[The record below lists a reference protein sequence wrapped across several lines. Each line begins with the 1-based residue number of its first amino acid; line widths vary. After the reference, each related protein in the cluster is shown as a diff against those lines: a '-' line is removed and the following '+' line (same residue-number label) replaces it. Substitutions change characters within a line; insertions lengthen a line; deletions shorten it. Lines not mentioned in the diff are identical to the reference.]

1 MPTARTSLA
10 SLIAVLALVLAAC
23 GSPQGTAQ
31 QETDSPATDGP
42 DGGETAAASDDAV
55 ADFYRGKTIT
65 IVVATDAGGGFDTY
79 ARGVAQYMPQYVPGN
94 PNMIV
99 ENMPGAGH
107 LIGMNH
113 VYNVAP
119 KDGTVIGNADGGLAL
134 QQLVGA
140 EGVEFDMTKMQYIG
154 MPDDPVNMVMAVRS
168 DAGVA
173 SFEETLGDDGKEL
186 VVGGQAPG
194 DLQTDPGILMKEVLG
209 ANIKM
214 VMGYEGTGGLSLAM
228 EQGEID
234 GYWGSLETFEAQF
247 GGKLESG
254 EWFVM
259 VSLNEERAE
268 HLPDVPSAYE
278 FAETEEQKQLL
289 RVGGTLRSYVRP
301 YFLAPEVPEER
312 VAALEDAFMQ
322 TMEDPG
328 FRADMEEA
336 GRSIGPVDGE
346 TLTRVYRTFIEDTP
360 QELADQLAEILG
372 L

>member
-1 MPTARTSLA
+1 MPSARTILA
-10 SLIAVLALVLAAC
+10 SLIAVFALVLAAC
-23 GSPQGTAQ
+23 GTP
-31 QETDSPATDGP
+31 QETGQ
-42 DGGETAAASDDAV
+42 ETATSPDTAEPDEPGTPAAGGDAV
-55 ADFYRGKTIT
+55 AEFYRGKTIT
-65 IVVATDAGGGFDTY
+65 IVVASDAGGGFDTY
-79 ARGVAQYMPQYVPGN
+79 ARGIAKYMPQYIPGE

-99 ENMPGAGH
+99 ENMPGSGH

-119 KDGTVIGNADGGLAL
+119 KDGTTIGNADGGLAL
-134 QQLVGA
+134 RQLVGA
-140 EGVEFDMTKMQYIG
+140 EGVEFDMLKMHYIG
-154 MPDDPVNMVMAVRS
+154 MPDDPVNMVMAVRR
-168 DAGVA
+168 DAGIA
-173 SFEETLGDDGKEL
+173 SFEETLGDNGKEL

-234 GYWGSLETFEAQF
+234 GYWGSLETFEARF
-247 GGKLESG
+247 GDKLESG

-259 VSLNEERAE
+259 ISLNEERAE
-268 HLPDVPSAYE
+268 NLPDVPTAYE
-278 FAETEEQKQLL
+278 FAETDEEKQLL
-289 RVGGTLRSYVRP
+289 RVGGTLRAYVRP

-312 VAALEDAFMQ
+312 VAALADAFLK

-346 TLTRVYRTFIEDTP
+346 TLTKVYTTFIEDTP
-360 QELADQLAEILG
+360 QELADRLKEILG